1 MASSKEQAIK
11 NLEKA
16 RTPEGKAKNIESR
29 MANHALKT
37 AVYDN
42 LKSALSSQDKKGVAY
57 YSSFIQ
63 KFLFPLQSTSLM
75 SRLTS

>member
-42 LKSALSSQDKKGVAY
+42 LKSALASQDKKGVAY
-57 YSSFIQ
+57 
-63 KFLFPLQSTSLM
+63 
-75 SRLTS
+75 